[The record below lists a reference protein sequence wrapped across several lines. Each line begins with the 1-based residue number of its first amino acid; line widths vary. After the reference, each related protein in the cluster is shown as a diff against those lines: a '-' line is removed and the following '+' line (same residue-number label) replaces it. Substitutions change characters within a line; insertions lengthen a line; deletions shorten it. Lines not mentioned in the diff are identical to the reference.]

1 MAYTSVRLAVNAGNY
16 HTEMKSAAAQMK
28 ELASEYSLTSTK
40 AKLFGS
46 AVDTLKAK
54 AESLTGKVTLQK
66 NIVQMNRAEQ
76 ERLTEQLG
84 KQKTKQEE
92 LKTKVEAAK
101 KAYEGEKKA
110 TGENSDA
117 TKALKEELDK
127 LEKKFRDNETAIGR
141 TETALSNQTVKVNRS
156 ETALVEMQAE
166 LEKVNKDLKNHNLN
180 VFSDACD
187 KAGQKIEQFGKKMT
201 IVSTGLAAYATG
213 AGKMA
218 VDFEDSIAKVSTI
231 MDEGVMSVDEMEDA
245 IIGLSNETGIAAG
258 DIADNVYNAISAG
271 QDTGDAVN
279 FVRESTKLATAGFA
293 ESGDTLDIL
302 TTILNAYGL
311 EAEKVT
317 EVSDMLVQTQNLGK
331 TTVSDLSSAMGK
343 VIPTANANGV
353 ALDQLCAGYAIM
365 TANGV
370 ATAET
375 TTYINS
381 MLNELGKTGSTTD
394 VILREKTGKSF
405 SELMQGGS
413 SLADVL
419 EVVDGA
425 AKEENLTMSDMFS
438 SAEAAKAGLILLGD
452 STDSFNGTLKEMR
465 ESTGAT
471 DTAFEKMQTTSY
483 DIKVAINE
491 LKNTTLQFGQTIM
504 SSAAPLVE
512 QFTEKVHE
520 LCEWFG
526 ELDEGQQQTI
536 LKAGLFVAAV
546 GPAAIGIG
554 KFAQG
559 ISTTI
564 KTGKKLASGIKALN
578 AVMAANPVMMVV
590 TAVSLLVAGFVALY
604 NNSETFR
611 NAVNKL
617 WSTVKE
623 GFGKIKETILGT
635 LDSAKEKIDEVKNK
649 FLNSE
654 IGQAAVKAF
663 NGVKDTAST
672 VMSAAVDTVK
682 ENLDNMKAAYEENG
696 GGINGIVAAGWEGI
710 KGYHTAGFTFIDNL
724 TGGKLSGIKNKFSE
738 KLGAVSDT
746 VKQKWDDI
754 KVSYEEG
761 GGGVSGILEVMFDQ
775 QAETIRGAFDVIQNA
790 TGINMEGIKE
800 KVITGV
806 QTVRNTVVD
815 ATYETQNKVKETL
828 DNMKAAYEENGG
840 GINGIVAAGW
850 EGIKGYHTAGFTF
863 IDNLTGGKLSGIKN
877 KFSEKLGAVSD
888 TVKQKWD
895 DIKVSYEE
903 GGGGVSGI
911 LEVMFDQQAET
922 IRGAFDVIQNATGIN
937 MEGIKEKVITGVQTV
952 RNTVVDATYETQNKV
967 KETLDNMKA
976 AYEENGGG
984 INGIVAA
991 GWEGIK
997 GYHTAGFTFIDNLT
1011 GGKLSEIKSK
1021 FFERTSEIKSDW
1033 TSKFTEIKNTT
1044 TNLMQDAVQNVS
1056 AKLDNMKAAY
1066 AEKGGGMQGIVAV
1079 AFTGIRDT
1087 IGSMMEAA
1095 NILAGG
1101 KLENIKSSFLE
1112 KLNSAKSTVSSVM
1125 NEIRSEFSSKMEAAQ
1140 SAVSG
1145 AIEKIKGFFNFSW
1158 SLPHLKMPHPR
1169 VSGSFSLNPPSVPH
1183 FSIDWYKTGAIMGS
1197 PMIFGMN
1204 GNTLLAGGEPETGG
1218 EAILPLAPFY
1228 TKLNDILDRKL
1239 SAIQQVQNVYVENH
1253 TYIDGDEVSSRTVTK
1268 VDAKMVKNRRKGR

>member
-54 AESLTGKVTLQK
+54 AESLTSKVTLQK

-92 LKTKVEAAK
+92 LKAKVEAAK

-110 TGENSDA
+110 TGESSDA
-117 TKALKEELDK
+117 AKALKEELDK

-156 ETALVEMQAE
+156 ETALVEMEAE
-166 LEKVNKDLKNHNLN
+166 LEKVNKELKNHNLN

-201 IVSTGLAAYATG
+201 IVSTGLAAYAT
-213 AGKMA
+213 ASAKMA
-218 VDFEDSIAKVSTI
+218 VDFEDSIAQVSTI

-483 DIKVAINE
+483 DIKVAMNE
-491 LKNTTLQFGQTIM
+491 LKNTTMQFGQTIM

-512 QFTEKVHE
+512 QFTEKVHI

-526 ELDEGQQQTI
+526 NLDEGQQQTV
-536 LKAGLFVAAV
+536 LKIGLFVAAV

-564 KTGKKLASGIKALN
+564 KTGQKLASGITSIIAKITAKTAATAAGTAADAAGTAATAAHTAATAAGATATGGMTAAQKALN
-578 AVMAANPVMMVV
+578 LVMSMNPIMKVVAV
-590 TAVSLLVAGFVALY
+590 VSLLVAGFVALY
-604 NNSETFR
+604 KNSETFR

-623 GFGKIKETILGT
+623 GFTKIRETILGA
-635 LDSAKEKIDEVKNK
+635 LDSAKEKIEEVKNK

-663 NGVKDTAST
+663 NGVKDTVST

-682 ENLDNMKAAYEENG
+682 ENLGNMKSAYEENG
-696 GGINGIVAAGWEGI
+696 GGIRGIVAAGWEGI

-738 KLGAVSDT
+738 KLGAVRDT

-775 QAETIRGAFDVIQNA
+775 QAETIRGTFDVIQNV

-800 KVITGV
+800 KVVTGV
-806 QTVRNTVVD
+806 QTIRNTVVD
-815 ATYETQNKVKETL
+815 ATYETQNKVKESL
-828 DNMKAAYEENGG
+828 DGMKAAYEENGG
-840 GINGIVAAGW
+840 GIRGIVAAGW
-850 EGIKGYHTAGFTF
+850 EGIKGLYSSGFIF
-863 IDNLTGGKLSGIKN
+863 IDG
-877 KFSEKLGAVSD
+877 
-888 TVKQKWD
+888 
-895 DIKVSYEE
+895 
-903 GGGGVSGI
+903 
-911 LEVMFDQQAET
+911 
-922 IRGAFDVIQNATGIN
+922 
-937 MEGIKEKVITGVQTV
+937 
-952 RNTVVDATYETQNKV
+952 
-967 KETLDNMKA
+967 
-976 AYEENGGG
+976 
-984 INGIVAA
+984 
-991 GWEGIK
+991 
-997 GYHTAGFTFIDNLT
+997 LT

-1021 FFERTSEIKSDW
+1021 FYERTSEIKSDW
-1033 TSKFTEIKNTT
+1033 SAKFSEIKNTA
-1044 TNLMQDAVQNVS
+1044 TNFMQTAAQNVS

-1066 AEKGGGMQGIVAV
+1066 AEKGGGMQGIVAA

-1087 IGSMMEAA
+1087 MGTMMEAA
-1095 NILAGG
+1095 NILTGG
-1101 KLENIKSSFLE
+1101 KLENIRSSFLE
-1112 KLNSAKSTVSSVM
+1112 KLNGAKSTVSSVM
-1125 NEIRSEFSSKMEAAQ
+1125 NEIRSEFSQKMEDAK

-1145 AIEKIKGFFNFSW
+1145 AIEKIRGFFNFSW

>member
-54 AESLTGKVTLQK
+54 AESLTSKVTLQK

-512 QFTEKVHE
+512 QFTGKVHE

-526 ELDEGQQQTI
+526 DLDEEQQQTV
-536 LKAGLFVAAV
+536 LKIGLFTAAV
-546 GPAAIGIG
+546 GPAAVGIG

-559 ISTTI
+559 ISTTV
-564 KTGKKLASGIKALN
+564 KTGQKLADGIASIIAKITAKTAATAAGTAADAAGTAATAAHTAATAAGATATGGMTAAQKALN
-578 AVMAANPVMMVV
+578 LVMSMNPIMKVVAV
-590 TAVSLLVAGFVALY
+590 VSLLVAGFVALY
-604 NNSETFR
+604 KNSETFR

-623 GFGKIKETILGT
+623 GFTKIRETR
-635 LDSAKEKIDEVKNK
+635 
-649 FLNSE
+649 SE
-654 IGQAAVKAF
+654 
-663 NGVKDTAST
+663 
-672 VMSAAVDTVK
+672 
-682 ENLDNMKAAYEENG
+682 E
-696 GGINGIVAAGWEGI
+696 
-710 KGYHTAGFTFIDNL
+710 H
-724 TGGKLSGIKNKFSE
+724 
-738 KLGAVSDT
+738 
-746 VKQKWDDI
+746 
-754 KVSYEEG
+754 
-761 GGGVSGILEVMFDQ
+761 
-775 QAETIRGAFDVIQNA
+775 
-790 TGINMEGIKE
+790 
-800 KVITGV
+800 
-806 QTVRNTVVD
+806 
-815 ATYETQNKVKETL
+815 
-828 DNMKAAYEENGG
+828 
-840 GINGIVAAGW
+840 
-850 EGIKGYHTAGFTF
+850 
-863 IDNLTGGKLSGIKN
+863 
-877 KFSEKLGAVSD
+877 
-888 TVKQKWD
+888 
-895 DIKVSYEE
+895 
-903 GGGGVSGI
+903 
-911 LEVMFDQQAET
+911 
-922 IRGAFDVIQNATGIN
+922 
-937 MEGIKEKVITGVQTV
+937 
-952 RNTVVDATYETQNKV
+952 
-967 KETLDNMKA
+967 
-976 AYEENGGG
+976 
-984 INGIVAA
+984 
-991 GWEGIK
+991 
-997 GYHTAGFTFIDNLT
+997 
-1011 GGKLSEIKSK
+1011 
-1021 FFERTSEIKSDW
+1021 TSE
-1033 TSKFTEIKNTT
+1033 
-1044 TNLMQDAVQNVS
+1044 L
-1056 AKLDNMKAAY
+1056 
-1066 AEKGGGMQGIVAV
+1066 
-1079 AFTGIRDT
+1079 
-1087 IGSMMEAA
+1087 
-1095 NILAGG
+1095 
-1101 KLENIKSSFLE
+1101 
-1112 KLNSAKSTVSSVM
+1112 
-1125 NEIRSEFSSKMEAAQ
+1125 Q
-1140 SAVSG
+1140 SQ
-1145 AIEKIKGFFNFSW
+1145 
-1158 SLPHLKMPHPR
+1158 R
-1169 VSGSFSLNPPSVPH
+1169 
-1183 FSIDWYKTGAIMGS
+1183 
-1197 PMIFGMN
+1197 
-1204 GNTLLAGGEPETGG
+1204 
-1218 EAILPLAPFY
+1218 
-1228 TKLNDILDRKL
+1228 
-1239 SAIQQVQNVYVENH
+1239 
-1253 TYIDGDEVSSRTVTK
+1253 
-1268 VDAKMVKNRRKGR
+1268 